1 LINPLL
7 RVLLRIENP
16 TNHKKNKYIRSD
28 HNIGMSMIDK
38 TIDRRSFL
46 SIGAA
51 TLGGVII
58 PAVASPA
65 LAVPLPQRK
74 GGTRRLAFRNAHTGE
89 SFNGVYRVGD
99 KYLPDAFDQ
108 INHVLRDHRSNT
120 QYPMDPR
127 VLDIIFQV
135 RQLTGRN
142 EPLEVLSGYRSPKTN
157 RKLRKASSGVAKKS
171 LHMKG
176 QAIDFHMEGYSTA
189 RLRDL
194 AKSLRAGGVG
204 YYSRSDFVH
213 VDSGDVRSWGS

>member
-1 LINPLL
+1 
-7 RVLLRIENP
+7 
-16 TNHKKNKYIRSD
+16 
-28 HNIGMSMIDK
+28 MFMIDK

-51 TLGGVII
+51 TLGGVLI

-74 GGTRRLAFRNAHTGE
+74 GGTRRVAFRNTHTGE

-108 INHVLRDHRSNT
+108 INHVLRDHRADKE
-120 QYPMDPR
+120 YPMDPR
-127 VLDIIFQV
+127 VLDIIYQV
-135 RQLTGRN
+135 RALTGRN
-142 EPLEVLSGYRSPKTN
+142 ETLDIISGYRCPSTN
-157 RKLRKASSGVAKKS
+157 RKLRKASGGVAKKS

-176 QAIDFHMEGYSTA
+176 QAIDFHMNGFSTA
-189 RLRDL
+189 RLRDI

-204 YYSRSDFVH
+204 YYSRSNFIH